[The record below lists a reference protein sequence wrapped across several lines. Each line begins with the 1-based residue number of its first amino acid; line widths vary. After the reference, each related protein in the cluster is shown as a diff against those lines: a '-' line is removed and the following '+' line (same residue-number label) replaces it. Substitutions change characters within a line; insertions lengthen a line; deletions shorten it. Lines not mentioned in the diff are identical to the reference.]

1 MKNISGRIFA
11 VLFFLLATTAWLP
24 AQEAEKAHAAEETT
38 HEAAQ
43 ETTHEATHEEGH
55 IDTGEIVAHHTS
67 DSHDYVFEI
76 PGFHHTFHLPVILWT
91 KKGLSIFSSARFKG
105 DNEGKVVVT
114 DDKGNK
120 FVKIHEVIYYAD
132 KVHEGDHP
140 TALDFDKRPLDFSFT
155 RNALAILFVFLL
167 LFWIIRMSVKAYNNP
182 KKLPKGIAGFIEPI
196 VVFIR
201 DDIAIPNIGKDK
213 YEKYMPYLLTVF
225 FFILFSNLVGLI
237 PFAPFGHNIT
247 GNILVTFVLATF
259 TFIIVTLSG
268 NKHYWKHILTPDV
281 PKLLWPIM
289 VPIEILGMFT
299 KPFALMVRLFA
310 NILAGHTIMISLVA
324 LIFIFGSVWVSPA
337 SALFVIFMSF
347 IEIMVAFI
355 QAYVFTILSAL
366 FIGLAVE
373 EHEHEHETETAH

>member
-1 MKNISGRIFA
+1 MKHFSAKFLWLA
-11 VLFFLLATTAWLP
+11 LVLFVFSAGLQ
-24 AQEAEKAHAAEETT
+24 AQE
-38 HEAAQ
+38 HEQQTEGQ
-43 ETTHEATHEEGH
+43 ETTEKAEEEAF
-55 IDTGEIVAHHTS
+55 DTAELVAHHTG
-67 DSHDYVFEI
+67 DSHDYVFEW
-76 PGFHHTFHLPVILWT
+76 PFFHHTFHLPVILWT
-91 KKGLSIFSSARFKG
+91 DKGLSIFSSGKFQG

-114 DDKGNK
+114 DKKGNK

-132 KVHEGDHP
+132 KVKPGEHVS
-140 TALDFDKRPLDFSFT
+140 ALDYDKRPLDFSFT
-155 RNALAILFVFLL
+155 RNALAILFVFTL
-167 LFWIIRMSVKAYNNP
+167 LFITIRLSVKAYKNP

-196 VVFIR
+196 VVFVR
-201 DDIAIPNIGKDK
+201 DEIAIPNIGPDK

-268 NKHYWKHILTPDV
+268 NKHYWKHIFTPDV
-281 PKLLWPIM
+281 PKVLWPIM

-324 LIFIFGSVWVSPA
+324 LIFIFGSILVSPV
-337 SALFVIFMSF
+337 SALFVVFMSF
-347 IEIMVAFI
+347 IELLVAFI

-373 EHEHEHETETAH
+373 EHEEHEHETAH